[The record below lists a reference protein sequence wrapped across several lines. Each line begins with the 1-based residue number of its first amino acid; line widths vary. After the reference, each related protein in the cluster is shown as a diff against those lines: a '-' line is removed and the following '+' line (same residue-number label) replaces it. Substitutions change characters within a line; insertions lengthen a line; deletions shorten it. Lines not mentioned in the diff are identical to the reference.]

1 MVMRPAAISVDDC
14 AGWLATLERIGA
26 PFRRLEQEDHED
38 ITAVAAE
45 MRRAILDAELAALR
59 AS

>member
-1 MVMRPAAISVDDC
+1 MIPIDDC
-14 AGWLATLERIGA
+14 ERWLATLERIGA

-38 ITAVAAE
+38 ISAVAAE
-45 MRRAILDAELAALR
+45 MRRVILDAELAELM